1 MHIPRIAHLDRD
13 FVDSIDTT
21 AIAAHH
27 PILLRS
33 NSSR

>member
-1 MHIPRIAHLDRD
+1 MHIPRIAHLERD
-13 FVDSIDTT
+13 FVDSIATA

-27 PILLRS
+27 PILPRS